1 MCRMQFVH
9 KKDGSWGRKSFVLT
23 LKVNVSLDE
32 LSSEEENDVGTLD
45 LSNGSN
51 SNFLKI
57 DLLGLKI

>member
-32 LSSEEENDVGTLD
+32 LSLEEENDVGTLA

-51 SNFLKI
+51 SNF
-57 DLLGLKI
+57 